1 MEVLP
6 VMLSSLVLASYWQ
19 EVRNQVSVGQGAA
32 STLQMY
38 VQSTSALLS
47 RPKNMS
53 EEMAFAFANFCLAS
67 LDSDTATGTS
77 AFLLLGSLGQTIG
90 DDFLM

>member
-6 VMLSSLVLASYWQ
+6 VMLSSLVLASYWR
-19 EVRNQVSVGQGAA
+19 EERNQVRRGREAA
-32 STLQMY
+32 SALQIC
-38 VQSTSALLS
+38 VQSTSTLLS

-53 EEMAFAFANFCLAS
+53 EEMALAFANFCRAS

-77 AFLLLGSLGQTIG
+77 AFLLLGSLGQTTG
-90 DDFLM
+90 DEFLT